1 MFSLLRRFG
10 ITHCFNL
17 RRVTEFSIHLTLAL
31 SPWMLR
37 QHLQL
42 PCIMNHTNVPHQ
54 DANVSPQALLRNGN
68 VLAIKQAILSWF
80 CYDISHIGQ
89 KVRACCVF
97 LCRRRVREIPWLQ
110 RHVIGLLSND
120 PANDPQCWQH
130 CNNTG
135 GNSNEETSLISVEYY
150 KICNV

>member
-1 MFSLLRRFG
+1 
-10 ITHCFNL
+10 
-17 RRVTEFSIHLTLAL
+17 
-31 SPWMLR
+31 
-37 QHLQL
+37 
-42 PCIMNHTNVPHQ
+42 MNHMNFPHQ

-80 CYDISHIGQ
+80 CYDISHIEQ
-89 KVRACCVF
+89 KVHACCVF

-120 PANDPQCWQH
+120 PANDPQCWLH

-135 GNSNEETSLISVEYY
+135 DNSNEETSLIS
-150 KICNV
+150 ICNVPTNALVCNKTLIQMSCIKTLKITPTCFDHQMIIIMELFDPGKIIG